1 MKETD
6 IVTADKAAIEHS
18 ERLQNVIR
26 EEISST
32 GAMPFDRFMELA
44 LYAPGLGYYTA
55 GSQKFGA
62 AGDFVTAPEISALFS
77 QCLANQCAEVLRQVS
92 SEVSVAD
99 ILEFG
104 AGSGIMAAHILLHL
118 EKLACLP
125 QRYLILDLS
134 PDLKQRQQ
142 RTIKKLAPHLI
153 EKVIWISELPDSF
166 HGVMLGNEV
175 LDAMPVSIFQKQQD
189 KFMEQVVVV
198 KDNDLSPQWQAVP
211 EQLHLRLRQLE
222 QSYGRFAEG
231 YTSEINLR
239 LDGWIK
245 SLADCLHSGAIILID
260 YGYAGHEYYHADRN
274 MGTLICHYQHRAH
287 DDPLKLIGLQDIT
300 ANVDFSAVKQ
310 AAEVNGLQV
319 AGFTPQANFL
329 VSSGIETLLSVY
341 DPNDTET
348 FIAISQGVK
357 VLMLPSEMGERFKV
371 IGLVKGIDQALSGFN
386 MRDLSDRL

>member
-6 IVTADKAAIEHS
+6 IVTADEAAIEHS
-18 ERLQNVIR
+18 ERLQSVIR

-55 GSQKFGA
+55 GSQKFGS

-77 QCLANQCAEVLRQVS
+77 QCLANQCAQILQQVS
-92 SEVSVAD
+92 REVSTAD

-125 QRYLILDLS
+125 HRYLILDLS

-142 RTIKKLAPHLI
+142 QTIKEVAPHLV
-153 EKVIWISELPDSF
+153 EKVTWVSELPESF
-166 HGVMLGNEV
+166 QGVMLGNEV
-175 LDAMPVSIFQKQQD
+175 LDAMPVSMFQKLYD
-189 KFMEQVVVV
+189 GFMEQFVVVEENQL
-198 KDNDLSPQWQAVP
+198 KPQWQKASQP
-211 EQLHLRLRQLE
+211 LRRRLEQLQ
-222 QSYGRFAEG
+222 QSYGRFVEG

-245 SLADCLHSGAIILID
+245 SLADCLHSGAILLID
-260 YGYAGHEYYHADRN
+260 YGYAGHEYYHADRK

-287 DDPLKLIGLQDIT
+287 DDPFKLIGLQDIT

-310 AAEVNGLQV
+310 AAEANGLRV

-329 VSSGIETLLSVY
+329 VSSGIETLLSDY
-341 DPNDTET
+341 DPNDTEA
-348 FIAISQGVK
+348 FISISQGVK
-357 VLMLPSEMGERFKV
+357 ALMLPSEMGERFKV
-371 IGLVKGIDQALSGFN
+371 IGLVKHIETGLSGFA